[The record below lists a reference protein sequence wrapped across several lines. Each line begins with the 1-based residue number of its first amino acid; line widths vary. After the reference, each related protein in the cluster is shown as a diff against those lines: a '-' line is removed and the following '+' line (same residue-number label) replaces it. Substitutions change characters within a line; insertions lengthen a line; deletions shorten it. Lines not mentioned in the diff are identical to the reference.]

1 MKRFHLKEKQAFIAF
16 RVILSLLLLFFGVYA
31 PSKRMDLLV
40 NSSMLYWLLGV
51 VCIQFASNLILAWVS
66 NSLIRKGW
74 GLGFFLMDL
83 GVVSLAVCWTQGFE
97 SDLFLIY
104 FLVIFMTALSRKP
117 AVSFAVSGLS
127 CIFYAFLFLKTGS
140 VDDLF
145 QPSIL
150 IRFPLFLVTAF
161 FSSVLVDDLEEEKK
175 KMAGQ
180 MEVLWSRSENL
191 AALGQ
196 LAKSVSQELNN
207 PLTSIIGMSQ
217 MLLSRGGE
225 FEEEAR
231 IIERNAQRCKG
242 IAADLENF
250 AAGETLDLE
259 PLDAGEVLKEA
270 ADLFRDQLRRA
281 SVVVQLNFD
290 PDPANR
296 WVQGSA
302 LHLRQAFFNLILN
315 AVQAMPRG
323 GALAMGI
330 HKKSSLNERNI
341 PRDFVEVT
349 VEDSGG
355 GISKD
360 ILERAAGPGLAYWTA
375 GAQGFELAVA
385 KNLIERHNG
394 KIGIENRGSG
404 GGARVWVR
412 LPCGTAFTGGVRHGI
427 HELAAA

>member
-1 MKRFHLKEKQAFIAF
+1 MKRFNLQEKQAFIAF

-31 PSKRMDLLV
+31 PSGRMDLLA
-40 NSSMLYWLLGV
+40 NPNMLYWLLGV
-51 VCIQFASNLILAWVS
+51 VGIQFASNLILAWVPS
-66 NSLIRKGW
+66 RLIRKGW

-104 FLVIFMTALSRKP
+104 FLVIFMTALARKP
-117 AVSFAVSGLS
+117 AVSFAVAGLS
-127 CIFYAFLFLKTGS
+127 CILYGFLFLKTGS
-140 VDDLF
+140 TEDLF
-145 QPSIL
+145 QPSVL
-150 IRFPLFLVTAF
+150 IRFPLFWVTAF

-175 KMAGQ
+175 KMAGE
-180 MEVLWSRSENL
+180 MEDQWARSEKL

-196 LAKSVSQELNN
+196 LAKSVAQELNN

-225 FEEEAR
+225 FEEDAR
-231 IIERNAQRCKG
+231 IIERNAQRCKV
-242 IAADLENF
+242 IASDLENF
-250 AAGETLDLE
+250 SAGEPLGLE
-259 PLDAGEVLKEA
+259 PLDMREVLEGT
-270 ADLFRDQLRRA
+270 ADLLRDQLRRA
-281 SVVVQLNFD
+281 SVAVQLNFD

-302 LHLRQAFFNLILN
+302 PHLRQAFFNLVLN
-315 AVQAMPRG
+315 AVQAMPLG
-323 GALAMGI
+323 GTLALGI

-349 VEDSGG
+349 VEDSGC

-360 ILERAAGPGLAYWTA
+360 VLERFAGPGLARWTA
-375 GAQGFELAVA
+375 GSQGFGLAVA

-404 GGARVWVR
+404 GGARVWMR
-412 LPCGTAFTGGVRHGI
+412 LPSGAALTGGVRHGI
-427 HELAAA
+427 HEFAAV